1 MLRCSERKDVLAST
15 SRSCGGVE
23 IDGGVLRRIEM
34 EARKCARDP
43 VPNST
48 GTVQVHAEVAKELS
62 KTSPEIRPTHCGYII
77 FK

>member
-1 MLRCSERKDVLAST
+1 VLRCSERKDVLAST

-34 EARKCARDP
+34 EARKCARDS

-48 GTVQVHAEVAKELS
+48 GTVDVHTEVTKELS
-62 KTSPEIRPTHCGYII
+62 KTSPEIRPTHCEYII
-77 FK
+77 FI